1 MNTKP
6 HEAELLTIGEH
17 LGAIKTGAIL
27 QGDRLFYTEL
37 TDRKLADLKQFAM
50 DAKTHADAVLDTV
63 AQIEAARK
71 EELK

>member
-27 QGDRLFYTEL
+27 QGDRLHYTEL
-37 TDRKLADLKQFAM
+37 TERKLADLKQFAM
-50 DAKTHADAVLDTV
+50 DAKTHADLIVREVV
-63 AQIEAARK
+63 AIEEARK
-71 EELK
+71 EEGK